1 MMRRIIKSIIITI
14 LSALFILGLYF
25 AIVALSPKPPI
36 EEIGSARNALSE
48 AWSKGAGN
56 YTPRMM
62 KQAQELYDSAM
73 IIWKSENERF
83 LLFRDY
89 EMVKQ
94 KAIESSQISI
104 EAAGYT
110 EKTSDNLKDAGK
122 ARIHELRLKVAKSGP
137 LFNRL
142 PLPVKIRKENTQGKL
157 LLGEAENSFQSGDY
171 IKTRTLLIEAKELL
185 DSSYDFSDNFVA
197 DYFKAFHQW
206 ETWVKKTIEA
216 SKKNRSTAIIV
227 DKFDRKCYIYHSG
240 KLKHTFNAELGKNW
254 IGHKKVK
261 GDNSTPEGMYKILT
275 KKEGKN
281 TIYYKALLINYPNP
295 EDKEEFNREK
305 SNGNIS
311 RNSTLGSLIE
321 IHGQGGKGVD
331 WTNGCIALTDKEM
344 DIIYRLSSV
353 GTPVTIV
360 GSRKQLNEV
369 INR

>member
-1 MMRRIIKSIIITI
+1 MRRIIRFFIISI
-14 LSALFILGLYF
+14 LSVLLLLGLYF
-25 AIVALSPKPPI
+25 AVIYLSPKPPI

-73 IIWKSENERF
+73 IIWKNENERF

-89 EMVKQ
+89 EIVRK
-94 KAIESSQISI
+94 KAIESCQIAI
-104 EAAGYT
+104 EATGYT

-122 ARIHELRLKVAKSGP
+122 ARINELRLKVSKSSP
-137 LFNRL
+137 LFSRL
-142 PLPVKIRKENTQGKL
+142 PLPVKIRNDNTKGKL
-157 LLGEAENSFQSGDY
+157 LLGEAENSFHNGDY
-171 IKTRTLLIEAKELL
+171 IKTQTLLIEAKGLL
-185 DSSYDFSDNFVA
+185 DSSYDFSDRFVT
-197 DYFKAFHQW
+197 DYFSSYPEW
-206 ETWVKKTIEA
+206 TRWVKKTIED
-216 SKKNRSTAIIV
+216 SRKNRSTAIIV
-227 DKFDRKCYIYHSG
+227 DKFDRKCFIYQSG
-240 KLKHTFNAELGKNW
+240 KLKNTFNAELGKNW

-261 GDNSTPEGMYKILT
+261 GDNSTPEGMYSIL
-275 KKEGKN
+275 KKKDSKN

-305 SNGNIS
+305 NKGNIS
-311 RNSTLGSLIE
+311 RNSTIGSLIE

-344 DIIYRLSSV
+344 DIIYKLSAV
-353 GTPVTIV
+353 GTPITIV
-360 GSRKQLNEV
+360 GSLKQLSEV